1 MKIRNLNFIKIFFI
15 AIKNYSTV
23 INNGFILLISLIQTT
38 ILTKILNQ
46 SDYGLYGYFVST
58 TQLLYVI
65 TNWGLLSWGVDKIS
79 KINSEGNI
87 IMNVIVN
94 SRALSGLI
102 TLFGII
108 IFYRFQKT
116 NYDTLVILSFVIY
129 YLSLVF
135 SVDIFYISYGN
146 IKKLTIVT
154 FFAKAVY
161 FLIFLFSLIYIKS
174 PNLFFLLFSIQNLI
188 TSIFYYLFNENK
200 IKLYFLNFTNSIK
213 ILKESTPNFTIVL
226 FSFFFASGPTLIA
239 GSYLI
244 KSEFSLV
251 YASTAIIKM
260 LQIAYN
266 PMIQK
271 ILPKLNRLEIGKRG
285 SILKKIKLD
294 LFLAI
299 FYSIFCIVFLWVFAP
314 IIVKLLFNKNY
325 IGLTFA
331 IKLFSFSI
339 LPGILSTIIMSQ
351 IVVYQNLFKQASL
364 LILILTIII
373 FFNLIYYSNS
383 LTAIYVLK
391 IMIYGEYSLCIL
403 LIILCKYLNKFSYEK
418 LY

>member
-108 IFYRFQKT
+108 
-116 NYDTLVILSFVIY
+116 IY

>member
-1 MKIRNLNFIKIFFI
+1 
-15 AIKNYSTV
+15 
-23 INNGFILLISLIQTT
+23 
-38 ILTKILNQ
+38 
-46 SDYGLYGYFVST
+46 
-58 TQLLYVI
+58 
-65 TNWGLLSWGVDKIS
+65 
-79 KINSEGNI
+79 
-87 IMNVIVN
+87 
-94 SRALSGLI
+94 
-102 TLFGII
+102 
-108 IFYRFQKT
+108 
-116 NYDTLVILSFVIY
+116 
-129 YLSLVF
+129 
-135 SVDIFYISYGN
+135 
-146 IKKLTIVT
+146 
-154 FFAKAVY
+154 
-161 FLIFLFSLIYIKS
+161 
-174 PNLFFLLFSIQNLI
+174 
-188 TSIFYYLFNENK
+188 
-200 IKLYFLNFTNSIK
+200 
-213 ILKESTPNFTIVL
+213 
-226 FSFFFASGPTLIA
+226 
-239 GSYLI
+239 
-244 KSEFSLV
+244 
-251 YASTAIIKM
+251 M